1 MKKTMTFL
9 LAAMALMCFACSGTA
24 SGEAPFSL
32 QGVSFGMSREEAKSI
47 LGEKYQLG
55 AERENAL
62 FYEPVSF
69 SKYSGGMFICIL
81 HGDAVVAM
89 EYVLENE
96 PKAYTYLQGALT
108 AKYGEVSNH
117 MEEYIER
124 CAGIGMYDTGITEE
138 TALFWKSGD
147 ILIYL
152 GKTGK
157 GDGCYIFY
165 FGEIPVTEYNTDGL

>member
-1 MKKTMTFL
+1 MKKTMTLL
-9 LAAMALMCFACSGTA
+9 LAAMVLICFACSGTA

-32 QGVSFGMSREEAKSI
+32 QGVSFGMSREEAKGI

-69 SKYSGGMFICIL
+69 SKYTGAMFICIL
-81 HGDAVVAM
+81 YGDVVVAM

-96 PKAYTYLQGALT
+96 ANAYTYLQGALT
-108 AKYGEVSNH
+108 ARYGEVSNC

-124 CAGIGMYDTGITEE
+124 CAEIGIHDTGISEE
-138 TALFWKSGD
+138 TALFWKKDD

-152 GKTGK
+152 GKTGS

-165 FGEIPVTEYNTDGL
+165 FGEIPVLEYNTDGL